1 MQEREIMDGDR
12 SFTETKWVAICFV
25 AAALALAAGP
35 RPAIAGVGSAALLE
49 FETTLESLDLTG
61 GPFPLPLASD
71 PGNLLGDSIDGYGFV
86 NSLVTITLSSQR
98 PLNPGPP
105 TTGHACAFS
114 GEEPSFAEQAAAEDG
129 FCGGDPPPIDPDALD
144 GELFFVDSFFDVFFD
159 ITVTDVDD
167 RPGRDY
173 AGQPDGASIPLL
185 DNGPANMQSFYNVVF
200 DKDAPNFGLIPPPEA
215 DPYIGHFL
223 IEIPVGGDINGNGE
237 PDKIKFTFASHA
249 AGDENREFFTLPDG
263 TEIDQ
268 FDSAAFLAGAVVD
281 VSQDPPFTIGSGP
294 GCTDPFFGCQPD
306 PMAFGGPTTATS
318 TLVNPLLVVPARIIK
333 TNVVAV
339 LTALLPT
346 GDDKT
351 DKRIEKAIEHL
362 TKSLDPELWV
372 DDSTLTEKGKK
383 VFDEEKKAV
392 KELRKIKDA
401 PPEVGD
407 AIDEIVTADR
417 QLAQDAI
424 DAAIAGGGD
433 PNDIEKALREM
444 AKAQEE
450 LDKGK
455 PDKAID
461 HYKKAWEKAQKALK

>member
-1 MQEREIMDGDR
+1 
-12 SFTETKWVAICFV
+12 
-25 AAALALAAGP
+25 
-35 RPAIAGVGSAALLE
+35 
-49 FETTLESLDLTG
+49 
-61 GPFPLPLASD
+61 
-71 PGNLLGDSIDGYGFV
+71 
-86 NSLVTITLSSQR
+86 
-98 PLNPGPP
+98 
-105 TTGHACAFS
+105 
-114 GEEPSFAEQAAAEDG
+114 
-129 FCGGDPPPIDPDALD
+129 
-144 GELFFVDSFFDVFFD
+144 
-159 ITVTDVDD
+159 
-167 RPGRDY
+167 
-173 AGQPDGASIPLL
+173 
-185 DNGPANMQSFYNVVF
+185 
-200 DKDAPNFGLIPPPEA
+200 
-215 DPYIGHFL
+215 
-223 IEIPVGGDINGNGE
+223 
-237 PDKIKFTFASHA
+237 
-249 AGDENREFFTLPDG
+249 
-263 TEIDQ
+263 
-268 FDSAAFLAGAVVD
+268 
-281 VSQDPPFTIGSGP
+281 
-294 GCTDPFFGCQPD
+294 
-306 PMAFGGPTTATS
+306 MAFGGPTTATS

-346 GDDKT
+346 GDEKT
-351 DKRIEKAIEHL
+351 DQRIEKAIEHL